1 MTDAQANATH
11 IIARIAG
18 PYLIFVAI
26 IMFSL
31 YEQLPMILPAFVQ
44 DKPLLLVTGAFTTMV
59 GLTMLAFHHHFGSIA
74 AIVVTVLAVLV
85 TVRGITLGLTPELV
99 IGVSTQVARNP
110 IVMLIMTTL
119 CALLGIYLTFV
130 GWFMKRG

>member
-1 MTDAQANATH
+1 MTEAQAAATR

-18 PYLIFVAI
+18 PYLILIAI

-31 YEQLPMILPAFVQ
+31 YEQLPLILPAFVH
-44 DKPLLLVTGAFTTMV
+44 DKPLLLVTGAFTTII
-59 GLTMLAFHHHFGSIA
+59 GLTMLAFHHHLKSAA
-74 AIVVTVLAVLV
+74 AIVVTVLGVLV
-85 TVRGITLGLTPELV
+85 TLRGVMLGLAPELV
-99 IGVSTQVARNP
+99 LGTATQVARNP
-110 IVMLIMTTL
+110 IVMLIATTF